1 MTDDQGW
8 GQTSYYDHPDLK
20 TPHLDAMARN
30 GLRFDRFYAGASN
43 CSPTRST
50 VMTGRSNDRTGVLDH
65 GFPMRLQEKT
75 VAQAMRNA
83 GYTTAHFGKWHLNGL
98 RGPGV
103 PILGNDTHSPG
114 AFGFEH
120 WLSVTNFFDRDPL
133 MSRMGKFE
141 RHQGDSSE
149 IIVSEALKF
158 VRAKKDGDE
167 PLFIVIWYGS
177 PHSPMIGSEEDR
189 KKFAALP
196 NGHQNHLAELVAMDR
211 SVGALRAGLREMKIA
226 DNTLLWFNSDNGGLS
241 GFGRETV
248 GGLRGNKNAMYEGG
262 LRVPG
267 IIEWPAVIKKP
278 RVTKYPAGTVD
289 VFSTLAEVANLPPSS
304 MLLPQDGT
312 SLRPLFDAEIG
323 SRKKPLAF
331 RHRDRGVIIDN
342 QFKLLSMGGKYEL
355 YDLNADKTESD
366 NLIDKNPDVAQRLKK
381 AYLSWNE
388 TVDASVAGKDYP
400 TGKVDPNQPARR
412 FWRDDEAYAPYLKEL
427 LGKPTESK
435 NPKPQN
441 TQAGTQKNNKKKN
454 SKNSSSR

>member
-1 MTDDQGW
+1 
-8 GQTSYYDHPDLK
+8 
-20 TPHLDAMARN
+20 
-30 GLRFDRFYAGASN
+30 
-43 CSPTRST
+43 
-50 VMTGRSNDRTGVLDH
+50 
-65 GFPMRLQEKT
+65 
-75 VAQAMRNA
+75 
-83 GYTTAHFGKWHLNGL
+83 
-98 RGPGV
+98 
-103 PILGNDTHSPG
+103 
-114 AFGFEH
+114 
-120 WLSVTNFFDRDPL
+120 
-133 MSRMGKFE
+133 
-141 RHQGDSSE
+141 
-149 IIVSEALKF
+149 
-158 VRAKKDGDE
+158 
-167 PLFIVIWYGS
+167 
-177 PHSPMIGSEEDR
+177 
-189 KKFAALP
+189 
-196 NGHQNHLAELVAMDR
+196 
-211 SVGALRAGLREMKIA
+211 
-226 DNTLLWFNSDNGGLS
+226 
-241 GFGRETV
+241 
-248 GGLRGNKNAMYEGG
+248 MYEGG

-388 TVDASVAGKDYP
+388 TVDA
-400 TGKVDPNQPARR
+400 
-412 FWRDDEAYAPYLKEL
+412 PYLKEL

-435 NPKPQN
+435 NPKPKK
-441 TQAGTQKNNKKKN
+441 TKAGNQKNNKKKN